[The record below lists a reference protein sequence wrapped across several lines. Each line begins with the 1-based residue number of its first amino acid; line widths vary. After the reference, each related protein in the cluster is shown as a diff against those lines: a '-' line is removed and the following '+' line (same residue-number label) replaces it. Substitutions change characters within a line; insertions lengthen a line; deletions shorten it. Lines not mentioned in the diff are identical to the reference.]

1 MIPLPPPEILKM
13 WQAIKSFDFDTTQ
26 GAFVGMDVR
35 DKDLKK
41 RMLESKYAFWDF
53 YLQIGLE
60 AAPKSYLLPPL
71 RSDPTLLMLS
81 IVLLNSVLPPVFRS
95 SDLFFAA
102 NTALR

>member
-13 WQAIKSFDFDTTQ
+13 WQAIKSFDFDTTH

-41 RMLESKYAFWDF
+41 RMLESKYAFCDF

-60 AAPKSYLLPPL
+60 AAPKNYLLPAL
-71 RSDPTLLMLS
+71 RSEPLLVLS
-81 IVLLNSVLPPVFRS
+81 IVLLNTVLPLVFRS
-95 SDLFFAA
+95 SDLVFAA

>member
-1 MIPLPPPEILKM
+1 M

-60 AAPKSYLLPPL
+60 AAPKNYLLPPL
-71 RSDPTLLMLS
+71 RSETLLVLS

>member
-1 MIPLPPPEILKM
+1 M

-41 RMLESKYAFWDF
+41 RMLESKYAFWYS
-53 YLQIGLE
+53 YLQIGLV
-60 AAPKSYLLPPL
+60 AAPKNYLLPPL
-71 RSDPTLLMLS
+71 CSETLLVLS

-95 SDLFFAA
+95 SDLLFAA